1 MTIFND
7 REKLSEVVKF
17 NDNFQRSREVVRD
30 KFITKS
36 LTRIKKSLRWKISEE
51 RWFVKKLGGEKEM
64 GISIVGVSVG
74 VFLLIVLVASAII
87 WALKMQG
94 GRLFEPCFD
103 SLFPEELKP
112 FVTKNIRAYHAN
124 RIPGLLKRY
133 EETKS
138 REGNFFSLERFL
150 NEEKALIKTRKR

>member
-1 MTIFND
+1 MGIF
-7 REKLSEVVKF
+7 LVV
-17 NDNFQRSREVVRD
+17 SVAVVV
-30 KFITKS
+30 FITVIIYVK
-36 LTRIKKSLRWKISEE
+36 LRY
-51 RWFVKKLGGEKEM
+51 
-64 GISIVGVSVG
+64 
-74 VFLLIVLVASAII
+74 
-87 WALKMQG
+87 
-94 GRLFEPCFD
+94 GRLFESCFD
-103 SLFPEELKP
+103 SSFPEELKP

>member
-51 RWFVKKLGGEKEM
+51 RWFVKKLGGEKE
-64 GISIVGVSVG
+64 
-74 VFLLIVLVASAII
+74 
-87 WALKMQG
+87 KM
-94 GRLFEPCFD
+94 
-103 SLFPEELKP
+103 
-112 FVTKNIRAYHAN
+112 
-124 RIPGLLKRY
+124 
-133 EETKS
+133 
-138 REGNFFSLERFL
+138 
-150 NEEKALIKTRKR
+150 KAKIESEN